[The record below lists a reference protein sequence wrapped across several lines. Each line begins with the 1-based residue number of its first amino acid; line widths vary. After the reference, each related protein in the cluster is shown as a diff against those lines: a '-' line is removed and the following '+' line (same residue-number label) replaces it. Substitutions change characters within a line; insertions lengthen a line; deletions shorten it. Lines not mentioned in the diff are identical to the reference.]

1 MAAPDPVSAVELVR
15 TVYDDLD
22 AGDVESVLAAMAP
35 GVEWVEQEG
44 ERFGGPYRG
53 RDAVAEHVLP
63 ALAGGE
69 SSEVHPVR
77 FVDGDDTIVVLGA
90 VRTRTDEGD
99 RVDTRFAHVVHVH
112 DGRVVRIEAYA
123 GTPARR

>member
-1 MAAPDPVSAVELVR
+1 MR

-22 AGDVESVLAAMAP
+22 DGNVEAVLAAMAS
-35 GVEWVEQEG
+35 GVEWVEPEA
-44 ERFGGPYRG
+44 ERFGGPYHG
-53 RDAVAEHVLP
+53 RRAVAEHVLP

-77 FVDGDDTIVVLGA
+77 FVDGDDTVVVLGA
-90 VRTRTDEGD
+90 FRTRTDGGD
-99 RVDTRFAHVVHVH
+99 RVDTRFAHVVHVR
-112 DGRVVRIEAYA
+112 DGRVVRIEGYA